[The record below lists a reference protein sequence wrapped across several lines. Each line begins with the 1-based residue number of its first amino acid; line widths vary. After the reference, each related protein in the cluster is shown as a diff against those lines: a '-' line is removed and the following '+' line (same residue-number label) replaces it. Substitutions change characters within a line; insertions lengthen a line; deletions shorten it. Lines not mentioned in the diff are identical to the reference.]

1 MFHQI
6 RQPIRARDI
15 GRTKAQQMQLHR
27 AMRAHGA
34 PCGSGAAWCQVNFSI
49 RPRHQPAQPK
59 PKRQAGR
66 ISFRPAA
73 RSG

>member
-6 RQPIRARDI
+6 RQPIRPGNI
-15 GRTKAQQMQLHR
+15 GRTKAEQMQLHR

-34 PCGSGAAWCQVNFSI
+34 PRSSGAAWCQVNLPI

-59 PKRQAGR
+59 P
-66 ISFRPAA
+66 
-73 RSG
+73 